1 MNTATTP
8 TIDIDQDA
16 TRDTLLLYLMRGGAY
31 GHYWT
36 PDGEPYVKDGRTIVP
51 KFTQWFDTARPKQ
64 PVQSWLDK
72 NLYWGVHPCTRKG
85 VDPDIKPN
93 KQRSSVAIV
102 AAVNC
107 FFSEFDGKDYV
118 QPDEYAPYL
127 PADFAEMPHDDKAD
141 ATEKARKAAFVVN
154 PVEYKARAWQHIQQM
169 PLAPSII
176 VDSGGGYQPYHL
188 LAEPILV
195 DDDNRQHIADVQ
207 AAWVQMVGSDPSSKD
222 LARVLRVPGTHNRKP
237 LYGPNFPL
245 VTIVQVDFKRLYTL
259 ADFED
264 LTAKLRAERVV
275 RVASIG
281 SVNGYHGDDYESAA
295 DALRRL
301 SSWRCDDRD
310 EWIKIGMSL
319 KAGLGDIGLELWDQ
333 WSQGSRKYTPG
344 DCEGRWKTLR
354 PTGVTLGTLI
364 WRAQEDNPRPKQD
377 HSEHVYEYAFAPPA
391 ELPDPATLDV
401 ELTPQERAQINTADN
416 DDEPRRKLLSERI
429 TEDLTKWGYVLTM
442 CDLDDSIEVNGVRL
456 NDNLTAEIHMRARD
470 KRYGGRD
477 GIPLTALDDQL
488 RVLAMTNSYHPV
500 RGYLEGLQWD
510 GGDHF
515 SAFIAHL
522 KDKHTPIQYDD
533 GTKKTVVAAFFWRW
547 LVGAV
552 AKVYGRGAIRPQNPM
567 LVLSGAQNMGKS
579 TLAAWLCALPDM
591 FIESSINPDSNDHLR
606 YLVTKWI
613 WEVSELGATTRR
625 SDREALKAF
634 LTRQEAT
641 FRKPYDHHPT
651 IKPALA
657 SFIGTVN
664 PMNSGFLDDP
674 TGSRRFIVVD
684 LASID
689 HGYAKTVDRNQLWAQ
704 VMATYQTDPQ
714 AWRLCPEEQA
724 KRDTINA
731 ENEVERPYEGII
743 ARIFDIDPI
752 RTDWWMP
759 TADIVDAVRTYGD
772 AMFDETRHHGVLGS
786 TLRGFGLERK
796 QKQTDGERIWGYFG
810 IQIRP
815 QYTQGAGILP

>member
-1 MNTATTP
+1 M
-8 TIDIDQDA
+8 
-16 TRDTLLLYLMRGGAY
+16 
-31 GHYWT
+31 
-36 PDGEPYVKDGRTIVP
+36 E
-51 KFTQWFDTARPKQ
+51 
-64 PVQSWLDK
+64 
-72 NLYWGVHPCTRKG
+72 
-85 VDPDIKPN
+85 
-93 KQRSSVAIV
+93 
-102 AAVNC
+102 
-107 FFSEFDGKDYV
+107 
-118 QPDEYAPYL
+118 
-127 PADFAEMPHDDKAD
+127 ADFD
-141 ATEKARKAAFVVN
+141 
-154 PVEYKARAWQHIQQM
+154 
-169 PLAPSII
+169 
-176 VDSGGGYQPYHL
+176 
-188 LAEPILV
+188 
-195 DDDNRQHIADVQ
+195 
-207 AAWVQMVGSDPSSKD
+207 
-222 LARVLRVPGTHNRKP
+222 
-237 LYGPNFPL
+237 
-245 VTIVQVDFKRLYTL
+245 RLYAL
-259 ADFED
+259 ADFEQ
-264 LTAKLRAERVV
+264 LTEGLRAERVAHT
-275 RVASIG
+275 ASIG
-281 SVNGYHGDDYESAA
+281 STNGYHGDDYESAA

-319 KAGLGDIGLELWDQ
+319 KAGLGEAGLQLWDQ
-333 WSQGSRKYTPG
+333 WSQGSHKYQPG

-364 WRAQEDNPRPKQD
+364 FRAQEDNPKPKR
-377 HSEHVYEYAFAPPA
+377 ERAEYEYEYAFAPPA
-391 ELPDPATLDV
+391 ELPDPTTLDI
-401 ELTPQERAQINTADN
+401 ELTAQERKAAAREIE

-429 TEDLTKWGYVLTM
+429 TEDLAKWGYALAM
-442 CDLDDSIEVNGVRL
+442 CELDDSIEVNGVRL
-456 NDNLTAEIHMRARD
+456 NDNITAQMHMRARD
-470 KRYGGRD
+470 KKYGGRD
-477 GIPLTALDDQL
+477 GTPLTALDDQV
-488 RVLAMTNSYHPV
+488 RVLAMNASYHPV
-500 RGYLEGLQWD
+500 KDYLEHQHWD

-515 SAFIAHL
+515 AAFIKHL
-522 KDKHTPIQYDD
+522 QDKHTPIIYDD
-533 GTKKTVVAAFFWRW
+533 GTRKPVVAAFFWRW

-651 IKPALA
+651 IKSSLA

-674 TGSRRFIVVD
+674 TGSRRFLVVD
-684 LASID
+684 LASINHD
-689 HGYAKTVDRNQLWAQ
+689 YAKTVDRDQLWAQ
-704 VMATYQTDPQ
+704 VMAAHQADPQ
-714 AWRLCPEEQA
+714 GWRLSPEEQA

-743 ARIFDIDPI
+743 ARIFDIDPL

-759 TADIVDAVRTYGD
+759 TNEIVDAVRTFG
-772 AMFDETRHHGVLGS
+772 AAVFDETRHHGVLGS

-796 QKQTDGERIWGYFG
+796 QRQAGGERVWGYYG

>member
-1 MNTATTP
+1 MNTATAP
-8 TIDIDQDA
+8 TIAVDQDA
-16 TRDTLLLYLMRGGAY
+16 ARDQLLSHLMRGGIF

-36 PDGEPYVKDGRTIVP
+36 PDGKPFTKDGRTVTP
-51 KFTQWFDTARPKQ
+51 KYTQWFDVANPK
-64 PVQSWLDK
+64 PPIADWLNK
-72 NLYWGVHPCTRKG
+72 NLYWGVHPTTCKG
-85 VDPDIKPN
+85 LDPDIKPN

-127 PADFAEMPHDDKAD
+127 PANFAGLSAHDQREAIED
-141 ATEKARKAAFVVN
+141 AQKAAF
-154 PVEYKARAWQHIQQM
+154 PLAPERYKARVWQHIEQM
-169 PLAPSII
+169 PLAPSAI
-176 VDSGGGYQPYHL
+176 VDSGGGFHVYHL
-188 LAEPILV
+188 LAESVSV
-195 DDDNRQHIADVQ
+195 DDSNRQRIADVQ
-207 AAWVQMVGSDPSSKD
+207 AAWVHLVGGDPSSKD

-237 LYGPNFPL
+237 YFAPTYPMCSVVVAEF
-245 VTIVQVDFKRLYTL
+245 DRLYTL
-259 ADFED
+259 TDFER
-264 LTAKLRAERVV
+264 LTEGVRVERVARPV
-275 RVASIG
+275 SIG
-281 SVNGYHGDDYESAA
+281 STNGYHGDDYENAA

-301 SSWRCDDRD
+301 APWRCDDRD
-310 EWIKIGMSL
+310 EWIRVGMSL
-319 KAGLGDIGLELWDQ
+319 KAGLGETGLELWDQ
-333 WSQGSRKYTPG
+333 WSQGSHKYEPG
-344 DCEGRWKTLR
+344 DCGRRWKTLR
-354 PTGVTLGTLI
+354 PSSVSLGTLI
-364 WRAQEDNPRPKQD
+364 WRAQEDNPKPKQD
-377 HSEHVYEYAFAPPA
+377 SVYVYEYAFAPPA
-391 ELPDPATLDV
+391 ELPDPATLDI
-401 ELTPQERAQINTADN
+401 ELTPEERKAATEDD

-442 CDLDDSIEVNGVRL
+442 CELDDSIEVNGVRL
-456 NDNLTAEIHMRARD
+456 NDNITAQMHMRARD

-477 GIPLTALDDQL
+477 GTPLTALDDQV
-488 RVLAMTNSYHPV
+488 RVLAMNASYHPV
-500 RGYLEGLQWD
+500 KDYLERQRWD
-510 GGDHF
+510 GNDHF
-515 SAFIAHL
+515 AAFVAHL
-522 KDKHTPIQYDD
+522 KDKHAPIVYEDS
-533 GTKKTVVAAFFWRW
+533 TKKTVVAAFFWRW
-547 LVGAV
+547 LIGAV

-674 TGSRRFIVVD
+674 TGSRRFLVVD
-684 LASID
+684 LAHID
-689 HGYAKTVDRNQLWAQ
+689 HGYAKTVDRDQLWAQ
-704 VMATYQTDPQ
+704 VVAAYQADPQ
-714 AWRLCPEEQA
+714 AWRLSPEEQE
-724 KRDTINA
+724 KRDGINA

-759 TADIVDAVRTYGD
+759 TSEIVDAVRTYGD
-772 AMFDETRHHGVLGS
+772 AVFDETRHHGVLGS

-796 QKQTDGERIWGYFG
+796 QARVNGERVWGYFG

-815 QYTQGAGILP
+815 QFTQGAGILP

>member
-1 MNTATTP
+1 MNTATAP
-8 TIDIDQDA
+8 TIAIDQDA
-16 TRDTLLLYLMRGGAY
+16 VRDALLLHLMRGGAF

-36 PDGEPYVKDGRTIVP
+36 PDGKAFVKDGRTLRE
-51 KFTQWFDTARPKQ
+51 KYTQWFDAADPKL
-64 PVQSWLDK
+64 PLDSWLEK
-72 NLYWGVHPCTRKG
+72 NLYWGVHPTTCKG
-85 VDPDIKPN
+85 LDPDIKAN

-118 QPDEYAPYL
+118 RPDEYAPHL
-127 PADFAEMPHDDKAD
+127 PASFTDLSAHDQREAIED
-141 ATEKARKAAFVVN
+141 AQEAAF
-154 PVEYKARAWQHIQQM
+154 PLAPEQYKARAWQHIAQM
-169 PLAPSII
+169 PLAPSAI
-176 VDSGGGYQPYHL
+176 VDSGGGYHVYHL
-188 LAEPILV
+188 LAEPVMV
-195 DDDNRQHIADVQ
+195 DEGNRKRIADVQ
-207 AAWVQMVGSDPSSKD
+207 AAWVHLEGSDPSSKD
-222 LARVLRVPGTHNRKP
+222 LARMLRVPGTHNRKP
-237 LYGPNFPL
+237 YFAPDYPL
-245 VTIVQVDFKRLYTL
+245 CSVVTAEFDRLYTL
-259 ADFED
+259 ADFER
-264 LTAKLRAERVV
+264 LTEGVRVERVARPV
-275 RVASIG
+275 SIG
-281 SVNGYHGDDYESAA
+281 STNGYHGDDYENAA

-301 SSWRCDDRD
+301 SPWRCDDRD
-310 EWIKIGMSL
+310 EWIRVGMSL
-319 KAGLGDIGLELWDQ
+319 KAGLGDAGLELWDQ

-354 PTGVTLGTLI
+354 PSSMSLGTLI
-364 WRAQEDNPRPKQD
+364 WRAQEDNPKPKQD
-377 HSEHVYEYAFAPPA
+377 AVHVYEYAFAPPA
-391 ELPDPATLDV
+391 ELPDPTTLDI
-401 ELTPQERAQINTADN
+401 ELTPEERKAAAVED

-429 TEDLTKWGYVLTM
+429 TEDLARWGYVLTM
-442 CDLDDSIEVNGVRL
+442 CELDDSIEVNGVRL
-456 NDNLTAEIHMRARD
+456 NDNITAQMHMRARD
-470 KRYGGRD
+470 KKYGGRD
-477 GIPLTALDDQL
+477 GTPLTALDDQV
-488 RVLAMTNSYHPV
+488 RVLAMNASYHPV
-500 RGYLEGLQWD
+500 KDYLERQQWD

-515 SAFIAHL
+515 AAFIAHL
-522 KDKHTPIQYDD
+522 KDKHTPIVYED

-674 TGSRRFIVVD
+674 TGSRRFLVVD
-684 LASID
+684 LAKID
-689 HGYAKTVDRNQLWAQ
+689 HGYAKTVDRDQLWAQ
-704 VMATYQTDPQ
+704 VMAAYQADPQ
-714 AWRLCPEEQA
+714 GWRLSPEEQI
-724 KRDTINA
+724 KRDEINA

-743 ARIFDIDPI
+743 ARIFDIDPL

-759 TADIVDAVRTYGD
+759 TSEIVDAVRTYGD
-772 AMFDETRHHGVLGS
+772 AIFDETRHHGVLGS

-796 QKQTDGERIWGYFG
+796 QARVGGERVWGYFG
-810 IQIRP
+810 IQVRP
-815 QYTQGAGILP
+815 QFTQGAGII